1 MKTSTKACAAL
12 IVLAGLGA
20 LALDGQYV
28 AGARQFVTE
37 RLGAGQASSVRT
49 PSRGAGRSVAV
60 PVETAPARSEAVSS
74 IVRAVGSLQ
83 SDEAVQVSSEV
94 AGRISTIAFKEGQGV
109 EAGTVLVQ
117 LDDAVA
123 KAELADAKARLE
135 LAEANY
141 ERTRSL
147 ARTGSA
153 TGRAQDEATSD
164 LATARAAV
172 ELIQVRLDKLAIRAP
187 FPGTIG
193 TRKVSVGA
201 YVTPGAPIAN
211 LEKIDE
217 LKVDFKVP
225 ETFLSD
231 VKVGQ
236 VVEVSV
242 DALPGR
248 TFPGTIYAIDPMVD
262 VNGRALTVR
271 AKLPNPGLV
280 LRPGLFARVAVRTG
294 DERSVVMIPE
304 EAIVPQGRDNLIYR
318 VENGRA
324 VETKV
329 MLGSRKAGSVE
340 IRKGLEAGQIVV
352 TAGHNR
358 LRDGA
363 AVDVVSEASVAKAD

>member
-28 AGARQFVTE
+28 AGAKQFVTE
-37 RLGAGQASSVRT
+37 RLGAGQG
-49 PSRGAGRSVAV
+49 PSAQAPSPRAGRSVAV
-60 PVETAPARSEAVSS
+60 AVETAPARSETLSS
-74 IVRAVGSLQ
+74 IIRAVGSLQ

-94 AGRISTIAFKEGQGV
+94 AGRISAIAFDEGQGV
-109 EAGTVLVQ
+109 EAGALLVQ
-117 LDDAVA
+117 LDEAVT
-123 KAELADAKARLE
+123 KAELADARARLE
-135 LAEANY
+135 LAEANF
-141 ERTRSL
+141 ERTRTL

-153 TGRAQDEATSD
+153 TERAQDEAKSA

-172 ELIQVRLDKLAIRAP
+172 ELIQVRLEKLAIRAP

-211 LEKIDE
+211 LEKIDT

-225 ETFLSD
+225 ETFLAD

-236 VVEVSV
+236 GVEVSV

-262 VNGRALTVR
+262 VNGRALALR
-271 AKLPNPGLV
+271 ARLPNPGLV
-280 LRPGLFARVAVRTG
+280 LRPGLFARVTVRTG
-294 DERSVVMIPE
+294 DEQSVVMVPE
-304 EAIVPQGRDNLIYR
+304 EAIVPQGQGNLVYR
-318 VENGRA
+318 VENGKA

-329 MLGSRKAGSVE
+329 ILGSRKAGSVE
-340 IRKGLEAGQIVV
+340 VKEGLEAGQIVV

>member
-28 AGARQFVTE
+28 AGAKQFVTE
-37 RLGAGQASSVRT
+37 RLGGGQAPSAGTSSPR
-49 PSRGAGRSVAV
+49 AGRSAAV
-60 PVETAPARSEAVSS
+60 PVETAPAQSETVSS
-74 IVRAVGSLQ
+74 VIRAVGSLQ
-83 SDEAVQVSSEV
+83 SDETVQVSSEV
-94 AGRISTIAFKEGQGV
+94 AGRISAIAFNEGQGV
-109 EAGTVLVQ
+109 EAGTLLVQ
-117 LDDAVA
+117 LDDAMT

-153 TGRAQDEATSD
+153 TERAQDEAKSA

-225 ETFLSD
+225 ETFLTD
-231 VKVGQ
+231 VKIGQ

-248 TFPGTIYAIDPMVD
+248 AFPGTIYTIDPMVD

-271 AKLPNPGLV
+271 ARLPNPGLV
-280 LRPGLFARVAVRTG
+280 LRPGLFARVVVRTG
-294 DERSVVMIPE
+294 DERRVVMVPE
-304 EAIVPQGRDNLIYR
+304 EAIVPQGRDNLVYR

-324 VETKV
+324 AVTNV
-329 MLGSRKAGSVE
+329 TLGSRKAGSVE
-340 IRKGLEAGQIVV
+340 IKEGLEAGQIVV

-363 AVDVVSEASVAKAD
+363 AVDVVGEAFVAKAD